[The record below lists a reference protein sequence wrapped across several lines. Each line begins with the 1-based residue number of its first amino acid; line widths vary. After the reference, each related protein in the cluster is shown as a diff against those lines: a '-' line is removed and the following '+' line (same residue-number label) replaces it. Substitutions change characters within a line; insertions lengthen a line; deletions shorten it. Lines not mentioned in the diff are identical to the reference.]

1 MIRLFAVNH
10 DYQRSLTT
18 EPAQAVVSRDDGT
31 GSCSQD
37 IETLLRP
44 LYVRLRLT
52 DEGKRSGADFFDLA
66 RSSIGELPTSES
78 FTELSAPSY
87 SWCRPRH
94 AGRGAVR
101 AHHPGHAGR
110 GAARACAP
118 VLAAAL
124 PCLARG
130 GA

>member
-10 DYQRSLTT
+10 DYQRSLTA

-52 DEGKRSGADFFDLA
+52 DEGKRSGADSFDLA
-66 RSSIGELPTSES
+66 QSSIGELPTSES

-87 SWCRPRH
+87 PWCRPR
-94 AGRGAVR
+94 
-101 AHHPGHAGR
+101 HAGR